1 FIWWI
6 IFLYK
11 INQQVITFRIV
22 NNEFLKKELTTEDFP
37 GARKYARNWTSG
49 DTVGHGVFTYED
61 GGRYE
66 GNFKRR
72 AGREGNGTFYFA
84 DGRKYVGSWM
94 NNQPNGQGIFT
105 WPDGN
110 RYEGSFKDGKMHG
123 NGVLYYTDG
132 RKYIGIFVLSRCI
145 HIGLDLYHYS
155 FHQVEKAP
163 GEPTLNIQDII
174 DNTQRPVREIM
185 KLESI
190 TGEQGMLKCDCK
202 QGCKTNKCK
211 CKQANVLCNS
221 RCHHALSCCNKRF

>member
-1 FIWWI
+1 MNSSNMHMHKHFFIWWI

-132 RKYIGIFVLSRCI
+132 RKYIEFTES
-145 HIGLDLYHYS
+145 YPNKPPS
-155 FHQVEKAP
+155 
-163 GEPTLNIQDII
+163 
-174 DNTQRPVREIM
+174 VRF
-185 KLESI
+185 
-190 TGEQGMLKCDCK
+190 T
-202 QGCKTNKCK
+202 
-211 CKQANVLCNS
+211 
-221 RCHHALSCCNKRF
+221 